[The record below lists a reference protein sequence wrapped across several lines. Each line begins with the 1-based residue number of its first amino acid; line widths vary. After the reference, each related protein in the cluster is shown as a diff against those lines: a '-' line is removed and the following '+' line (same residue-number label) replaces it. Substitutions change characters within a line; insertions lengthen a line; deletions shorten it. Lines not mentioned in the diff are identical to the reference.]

1 MTETR
6 LWTVRDPVRVRR
18 GSKAEGV
25 NVIRAGQASS
35 ELTRRHE
42 HGGDPLCARRNG
54 DGLRG
59 LARVRFTA
67 LGLRAEGL
75 GLRVRVRVRV
85 KGYR

>member
-67 LGLRAEGL
+67 LGLRA
-75 GLRVRVRVRV
+75 
-85 KGYR
+85 